1 MKPFKELTESGNNA
15 LLKFPLFI
23 SLLAANSDNKMD
35 ESEKNQQINFH
46 I

>member
-1 MKPFKELTESGNNA
+1 MKAFKELTEPENNA
-15 LLKFPLFI
+15 LLKFPAFI

-35 ESEKNQQINFH
+35 EAEKNQPLNFH